1 MAKETVKRRH
11 AKTPDPCPL
20 CGGGNEGVAKLA
32 HMLVGHGPLNP
43 RKRKRVK
50 AILPTIHSA
59 LERAGFG
66 EVQAHQVTRLMA
78 EELRKAGLI

>member
-1 MAKETVKRRH
+1 MKKRNT
-11 AKTPDPCPL
+11 KSSGTWGL
-20 CGGGNEGVAKLA
+20 CDADHEGVARLA
-32 HMLVGHGPLNP
+32 HMLVGHGPLPGASP

-50 AILPTIHSA
+50 AFLPAIHSA

-66 EVQAHQVTRLMA
+66 EVQAHQITRLVA